1 MACFN
6 VYVTVTDSCC
16 WRHTN
21 MSDPKHSEPLKSS
34 ASKGKG
40 KNFSYFIHV
49 WGVWM
54 LIKYAWVYNQLI
66 WGLGY

>member
-1 MACFN
+1 MAYFH
-6 VYVTVTDSCC
+6 VYVTVTDCCC

-21 MSDPKHSEPLKSS
+21 MSDPKHTKPLKSS

-40 KNFSYFIHV
+40 NNFPYFIHV